1 MLKSRLSILLC
12 TVSIWLLAACST
24 TETATPE
31 ALKSSAEV
39 VPATVAKVAIPA
51 AKVAAPVVVAATPA
65 TVEAAVEVEAAV
77 KVEAPAELAAAPAKI
92 VLPEVIADPEP
103 ARVQDIDIVMHTSKG
118 AIEATL
124 LATKTPVTVANFLN
138 LAKRGYYDGLT
149 FHRVIANF
157 MIQGGDPTGT
167 GRGGPGYQFEDE
179 IHPALRHTR
188 AGLLSMANAGRGTN
202 GSQFF
207 VTHNATPWLD
217 GKHTIFGK
225 VTKGQSVVDSIQQGA
240 TINSIDVLGSTDAL
254 FRDQQQRIAQWN
266 TALQAQGL

>member
-12 TVSIWLLAACST
+12 TLSILLLAACST

-31 ALKSSAEV
+31 ALKSSTEV
-39 VPATVAKVAIPA
+39 VPATAAKVAIPA
-51 AKVAAPVVVAATPA
+51 AKVVAPVVVAATPA
-65 TVEAAVEVEAAV
+65 KVEAAVEVEAA
-77 KVEAPAELAAAPAKI
+77 KVEAPATPAK
-92 VLPEVIADPEP
+92 VVVPEVVAEPEP
-103 ARVQDIDIVMHTSKG
+103 ARVRDIDIVLHTSKG
-118 AIEATL
+118 DIEATL

-138 LAKRGYYDGLT
+138 LTKRGYYDGLT

-266 TALQAQGL
+266 TALNAQGL

>member
-1 MLKSRLSILLC
+1 VSIL
-12 TVSIWLLAACST
+12 LLAACST
-24 TETATPE
+24 TETAAPE

-39 VPATVAKVAIPA
+39 VPATAAKVAIRA
-51 AKVAAPVVVAATPA
+51 ATVVAPVVVAATPA
-65 TVEAAVEVEAAV
+65 KVEAAVEVEAA
-77 KVEAPAELAAAPAKI
+77 KVEAPTAPAK
-92 VLPEVIADPEP
+92 VVVPDVVAEPEP
-103 ARVQDIDIVMHTSKG
+103 ARVRDIDIVLHTSKG
-118 AIEATL
+118 DIEVTL

-138 LAKRGYYDGLT
+138 LTKRGYYDGLT

-240 TINSIDVLGSTDAL
+240 TIISIDVLGSTDAL

-266 TALQAQGL
+266 TALNTQGL

>member
-12 TVSIWLLAACST
+12 TVSILLLAACST
-24 TETATPE
+24 TETAAPE

-39 VPATVAKVAIPA
+39 VPATAAKVAIPA
-51 AKVAAPVVVAATPA
+51 ATVVAPVVVAATPA
-65 TVEAAVEVEAAV
+65 KVEAAVEVEAA
-77 KVEAPAELAAAPAKI
+77 KVEAPTAPAK
-92 VLPEVIADPEP
+92 VVVPDVVAEPEP
-103 ARVQDIDIVMHTSKG
+103 ARVRDIDIVLYTSKG
-118 AIEATL
+118 DIEVTL

-138 LAKRGYYDGLT
+138 LTKRGYYDGLT

-240 TINSIDVLGSTDAL
+240 TIISIDVLGSTDAL

-266 TALQAQGL
+266 TALNTQGL

>member
-12 TVSIWLLAACST
+12 ALSILLLAACST

-39 VPATVAKVAIPA
+39 VPATAAKVAIPA
-51 AKVAAPVVVAATPA
+51 AKVVAPVVVAATPA
-65 TVEAAVEVEAAV
+65 KVEAAVEVEAA
-77 KVEAPAELAAAPAKI
+77 KVEAPTAPAK
-92 VLPEVIADPEP
+92 VVVPEVVAEPEP
-103 ARVQDIDIVMHTSKG
+103 ARVRDIDIVLHTSKG
-118 AIEATL
+118 DIEATL

-138 LAKRGYYDGLT
+138 LTKRGYYDGLT

-266 TALQAQGL
+266 IALNAQGL

>member
-12 TVSIWLLAACST
+12 TVSILLLAACST
-24 TETATPE
+24 TETAAPE

-39 VPATVAKVAIPA
+39 VPATAAKVAIRA
-51 AKVAAPVVVAATPA
+51 ATVVAPVVVAATPA
-65 TVEAAVEVEAAV
+65 KVEAAVEVEAA
-77 KVEAPAELAAAPAKI
+77 KVEAPTAPAK
-92 VLPEVIADPEP
+92 VVVPDVVAEPEP
-103 ARVQDIDIVMHTSKG
+103 ARVRDIDIVLHTSKG
-118 AIEATL
+118 DIEVTL

-138 LAKRGYYDGLT
+138 LTKRGYYDGLT

-240 TINSIDVLGSTDAL
+240 TIISIDVLGSTDAL

-266 TALQAQGL
+266 TALNTQGL

>member
-12 TVSIWLLAACST
+12 TVSILLLAACST
-24 TETATPE
+24 TETAAPE

-39 VPATVAKVAIPA
+39 VPATAAKVAIPA
-51 AKVAAPVVVAATPA
+51 ATVVAPVVVAATPA
-65 TVEAAVEVEAAV
+65 KVEAAVEVEAA
-77 KVEAPAELAAAPAKI
+77 KVEAPTAPAK
-92 VLPEVIADPEP
+92 VVVPDVVAEPEP
-103 ARVQDIDIVMHTSKG
+103 AHVRDIDIVLHTSKG
-118 AIEATL
+118 DIEVTL

-138 LAKRGYYDGLT
+138 LTKRGYYDGLT

-240 TINSIDVLGSTDAL
+240 TIISIDVLGSTDAL

-266 TALQAQGL
+266 TALNTQGL

>member
-12 TVSIWLLAACST
+12 TVSILLLAACST
-24 TETATPE
+24 TETAAPE

-39 VPATVAKVAIPA
+39 VPATAAKVAIPA
-51 AKVAAPVVVAATPA
+51 ATVVAPVVVAATPA
-65 TVEAAVEVEAAV
+65 KVEAAVEVEAA
-77 KVEAPAELAAAPAKI
+77 KVEAPTAPAK
-92 VLPEVIADPEP
+92 VVVPDVVAEPEP
-103 ARVQDIDIVMHTSKG
+103 ARVRDIDIVLHTSKG
-118 AIEATL
+118 DIEVTL

-138 LAKRGYYDGLT
+138 LTKHGYYDGLT

-240 TINSIDVLGSTDAL
+240 TIISIDVLGSTDAL

-266 TALQAQGL
+266 TALNTQGL

>member
-12 TVSIWLLAACST
+12 TVSILLLAACST

-39 VPATVAKVAIPA
+39 VPATAAKVAIPA
-51 AKVAAPVVVAATPA
+51 ATVAAPVVVAATPA
-65 TVEAAVEVEAAV
+65 KVEAAVEVEAA
-77 KVEAPAELAAAPAKI
+77 KVEAPTAPAK
-92 VLPEVIADPEP
+92 VVVPEVVAEPEP
-103 ARVQDIDIVMHTSKG
+103 ARVRDIDIVLHTSKG
-118 AIEATL
+118 DIEATL

-138 LAKRGYYDGLT
+138 LTKRGYYDGLT

-266 TALQAQGL
+266 TALNTQGL

>member
-1 MLKSRLSILLC
+1 MKLLCMIKPRLSILL
-12 TVSIWLLAACST
+12 SALPFLFLAACST
-24 TETATPE
+24 TETAPAE
-31 ALKSSAEV
+31 VVRPSAEV
-39 VPATVAKVAIPA
+39 VPATEAKVAIPA
-51 AKVAAPVVVAATPA
+51 AKVAAPAVVAATPA
-65 TVEAAVEVEAAV
+65 KVEAAVEVEAA
-77 KVEAPAELAAAPAKI
+77 KVAAPAVPSKAVKPETVTAPAAARVRDVDI
-92 VLPEVIADPEP
+92 VL
-103 ARVQDIDIVMHTSKG
+103 RTSKG
-118 AIEATL
+118 DIEATL
-124 LATKTPVTVANFLN
+124 FATKTPVTVANFLN

-149 FHRVIANF
+149 FHRVIPNF

-225 VTKGQSVVDSIQQGA
+225 VTKGQSVVDAIQQGA
-240 TINSIDVLGSTDAL
+240 TINSIDVLSSTVAL
-254 FRDQQQRIAQWN
+254 FQDQEQRIAQWN
-266 TALQAQGL
+266 TALNAQGL

>member
-12 TVSIWLLAACST
+12 TVSILLLAACST
-24 TETATPE
+24 TETAAPE

-39 VPATVAKVAIPA
+39 VPATAAKVAIPA
-51 AKVAAPVVVAATPA
+51 ATVVAPVVVAATPA
-65 TVEAAVEVEAAV
+65 KVEAAVEVEAA
-77 KVEAPAELAAAPAKI
+77 KVEAPTAPAK
-92 VLPEVIADPEP
+92 VVVPDVVAEPEP
-103 ARVQDIDIVMHTSKG
+103 ARVRDIDIVLHTSKG
-118 AIEATL
+118 DIEVTL

-138 LAKRGYYDGLT
+138 LTKRGYYDGLT

>member
-12 TVSIWLLAACST
+12 AVSILLLAACSS

-31 ALKSSAEV
+31 AVKSSAEV
-39 VPATVAKVAIPA
+39 VPAA
-51 AKVAAPVVVAATPA
+51 AKVAAA
-65 TVEAAVEVEAAV
+65 
-77 KVEAPAELAAAPAKI
+77 KVEAPAVLAATPVKVEAAAKV
-92 VLPEVIADPEP
+92 VLPEVVAVSEP
-103 ARVQDIDIVMHTSKG
+103 ARVRDIDIVLHTSRG
-118 AIEATL
+118 EIEATL

-149 FHRVIANF
+149 FHRVIASF

-207 VTHNATPWLD
+207 ITHNATPWLD

-240 TINSIDVLGSTDAL
+240 TINRIDVLGSTDAL
-254 FRDQQQRIAQWN
+254 FREQQQRIAQWN
-266 TALQAQGL
+266 AALKSQGLE

>member
-12 TVSIWLLAACST
+12 TVSILLLAACST

-39 VPATVAKVAIPA
+39 VPATAAKVAIPA
-51 AKVAAPVVVAATPA
+51 ATVVAPVVVAATPA
-65 TVEAAVEVEAAV
+65 KVEAAVEVEAA
-77 KVEAPAELAAAPAKI
+77 KVEAPTAPAK
-92 VLPEVIADPEP
+92 VVVPDVVAEPEP
-103 ARVQDIDIVMHTSKG
+103 ARVRDIDIVLHTSKG
-118 AIEATL
+118 DIEVTL

-138 LAKRGYYDGLT
+138 LTKRGYYDGLT

-240 TINSIDVLGSTDAL
+240 TIISIDVLGSTDAL

-266 TALQAQGL
+266 TALNTQGL

>member
-1 MLKSRLSILLC
+1 MIKPRLSIFLFALP
-12 TVSIWLLAACST
+12 ILFLAGCRT
-24 TETATPE
+24 TEIA
-31 ALKSSAEV
+31 ALEV
-39 VPATVAKVAIPA
+39 VKPSLAAIPA
-51 AKVAAPVVVAATPA
+51 VAVQ
-65 TVEAAVEVEAAV
+65 
-77 KVEAPAELAAAPAKI
+77 VEAPAAPSKVVKPVAA
-92 VLPEVIADPEP
+92 PEP
-103 ARVQDIDIVMHTSKG
+103 ARVRDVEIVLRTSKG
-118 AIEATL
+118 DIEATL
-124 LATKTPVTVANFLN
+124 FATKAPVTVANFLN

-179 IHPALRHTR
+179 IHPALRHTQ

-225 VTKGQSVVDSIQQGA
+225 VTKGQSVVDAIQQGA
-240 TINSIDVLGSTDAL
+240 TINRIDVLGSTVAL
-254 FRDQQQRIAQWN
+254 FKEQQQRIAQWN
-266 TALQAQGL
+266 TALNLQGL

>member
-12 TVSIWLLAACST
+12 TVSILLLAACST

-39 VPATVAKVAIPA
+39 VPATAAKVAIPA
-51 AKVAAPVVVAATPA
+51 ATVAAPVMVAATPA
-65 TVEAAVEVEAAV
+65 KVEAAVEVEAA
-77 KVEAPAELAAAPAKI
+77 KVEAPTAPAK
-92 VLPEVIADPEP
+92 VVVPEVVAEPEP
-103 ARVQDIDIVMHTSKG
+103 ARVRDIDIVLHTSKG
-118 AIEATL
+118 DIEATL

-138 LAKRGYYDGLT
+138 LTKRGYYDGLT

-217 GKHTIFGK
+217 GKHTIFGQ

-254 FRDQQQRIAQWN
+254 FQAQQQRIAQWN
-266 TALQAQGL
+266 TALNTQGL

>member
-12 TVSIWLLAACST
+12 TVSILLLAACST
-24 TETATPE
+24 TETAAPE

-39 VPATVAKVAIPA
+39 VPATAAKVAIPA
-51 AKVAAPVVVAATPA
+51 ATVVAPVVVAATPA
-65 TVEAAVEVEAAV
+65 KVEAA
-77 KVEAPAELAAAPAKI
+77 KVEAPTAPAK
-92 VLPEVIADPEP
+92 VVVPDVVAEPEP
-103 ARVQDIDIVMHTSKG
+103 ARVRDIDIVLHTSKG
-118 AIEATL
+118 DIEVTL

-138 LAKRGYYDGLT
+138 LTKRGYYDGLT

-240 TINSIDVLGSTDAL
+240 TIISIDVLGSTDAL

-266 TALQAQGL
+266 TALNTQGL

>member
-12 TVSIWLLAACST
+12 TVSILLLAACST

-39 VPATVAKVAIPA
+39 VPATAAKVAIPA
-51 AKVAAPVVVAATPA
+51 ATVAAPVMVAATPA
-65 TVEAAVEVEAAV
+65 KVEAAVEVEAA
-77 KVEAPAELAAAPAKI
+77 KVEAPTAPAK
-92 VLPEVIADPEP
+92 VVVPEVVAEPEP
-103 ARVQDIDIVMHTSKG
+103 ARVRDIDIVLHTSKG
-118 AIEATL
+118 DIEVTL

-138 LAKRGYYDGLT
+138 LTKRGYYDGLT

-217 GKHTIFGK
+217 GKHTIFGQ

-254 FRDQQQRIAQWN
+254 FQAQQQRIAQWN
-266 TALQAQGL
+266 TALNTQGL

>member
-1 MLKSRLSILLC
+1 M
-12 TVSIWLLAACST
+12 
-24 TETATPE
+24 
-31 ALKSSAEV
+31 
-39 VPATVAKVAIPA
+39 
-51 AKVAAPVVVAATPA
+51 
-65 TVEAAVEVEAAV
+65 
-77 KVEAPAELAAAPAKI
+77 
-92 VLPEVIADPEP
+92 
-103 ARVQDIDIVMHTSKG
+103 
-118 AIEATL
+118 
-124 LATKTPVTVANFLN
+124 TVANFLN

-179 IHPALRHTR
+179 IHPALRHTQ

-225 VTKGQSVVDSIQQGA
+225 VTKGQSVVDAIQQGA
-240 TINSIDVLGSTDAL
+240 TINRIDVLGSTVAL
-254 FRDQQQRIAQWN
+254 FKEQQQRIAQWN
-266 TALQAQGL
+266 TALNLQGL

>member
-1 MLKSRLSILLC
+1 VSIL
-12 TVSIWLLAACST
+12 LLAACST
-24 TETATPE
+24 TETAAPE

-39 VPATVAKVAIPA
+39 VPATAAKVAIPA
-51 AKVAAPVVVAATPA
+51 ATVVAPVVVAATPA
-65 TVEAAVEVEAAV
+65 KVEAAVEVEAA
-77 KVEAPAELAAAPAKI
+77 KVEAPTAPAK
-92 VLPEVIADPEP
+92 VVVPEVVAEPEP
-103 ARVQDIDIVMHTSKG
+103 ARVRDIDIVLHTSKG
-118 AIEATL
+118 DIEATL

-138 LAKRGYYDGLT
+138 LTKRGYYDGLT

-240 TINSIDVLGSTDAL
+240 TIISIDVLGSTDAL

-266 TALQAQGL
+266 TALNTQGL

>member
-12 TVSIWLLAACST
+12 TVSILLLAACST

-39 VPATVAKVAIPA
+39 VPATAAKVAIPA
-51 AKVAAPVVVAATPA
+51 ATVAAPVVVAATPA
-65 TVEAAVEVEAAV
+65 KVEAAVEVEAA
-77 KVEAPAELAAAPAKI
+77 KVEAPTAPAK
-92 VLPEVIADPEP
+92 VVVPEVVAEPEP
-103 ARVQDIDIVMHTSKG
+103 ARVRDIDIVLHTSKG
-118 AIEATL
+118 DIEVTL

-138 LAKRGYYDGLT
+138 LTKRGYYDGLT

-217 GKHTIFGK
+217 GKHTIFGQ

-254 FRDQQQRIAQWN
+254 FQAQQQRIAQWN
-266 TALQAQGL
+266 TALNTQGL

>member
-12 TVSIWLLAACST
+12 TVSILLLAACST
-24 TETATPE
+24 TETAAPE

-39 VPATVAKVAIPA
+39 VPATAAKVAIPA
-51 AKVAAPVVVAATPA
+51 ATVVAPVVVAATPA
-65 TVEAAVEVEAAV
+65 KVEAAVEVEAA
-77 KVEAPAELAAAPAKI
+77 KVEAPTAPAK
-92 VLPEVIADPEP
+92 VVVPDVVAEPEP
-103 ARVQDIDIVMHTSKG
+103 ARVRDIDIVLHTSKG
-118 AIEATL
+118 DIEVTL

-138 LAKRGYYDGLT
+138 LTKRGYYDGLT

-266 TALQAQGL
+266 TALNTQGL

>member
-12 TVSIWLLAACST
+12 TVSILLLAACST
-24 TETATPE
+24 TETAAPE

-39 VPATVAKVAIPA
+39 VPATAAKVAIPA
-51 AKVAAPVVVAATPA
+51 ATVVAPVVVAATPA
-65 TVEAAVEVEAAV
+65 KVEAAVEVEAA
-77 KVEAPAELAAAPAKI
+77 KVEAPTAPAK
-92 VLPEVIADPEP
+92 VVVPDVVAEPEP
-103 ARVQDIDIVMHTSKG
+103 ARVRDIDIVLHTSKG
-118 AIEATL
+118 DIEVTL

-138 LAKRGYYDGLT
+138 LTKRGYYDGLT

-217 GKHTIFGK
+217 GKHTIFGQ

-254 FRDQQQRIAQWN
+254 FQAQQQRIAQWN
-266 TALQAQGL
+266 TALNTQGL

>member
-1 MLKSRLSILLC
+1 MIKSRLSILLC
-12 TVSIWLLAACST
+12 ALPILLLAACST
-24 TETATPE
+24 TKTPTPE
-31 ALKSSAEV
+31 VV
-39 VPATVAKVAIPA
+39 VPSA
-51 AKVAAPVVVAATPA
+51 VVVAAAPA
-65 TVEAAVEVEAAV
+65 
-77 KVEAPAELAAAPAKI
+77 KVEAPAEVAAAPAK
-92 VLPEVIADPEP
+92 VVIAAEIAVAPAKVVIAAVVADPEP
-103 ARVQDIDIVMHTSKG
+103 ARVRDIDIVLHTSKG
-118 AIEATL
+118 DIEATMF
-124 LATKTPVTVANFLN
+124 ATKTPVTVANFLN

-149 FHRVIANF
+149 FHRVIPNF

-217 GKHTIFGK
+217 GKHTIFGE
-225 VTKGQSVVDSIQQGA
+225 VTKGQAVVDAIQQGA

-254 FRDQQQRIAQWN
+254 FREQQQRIAQWN
-266 TALQAQGL
+266 TALNAQGL

>member
-1 MLKSRLSILLC
+1 VSIL
-12 TVSIWLLAACST
+12 LLAACST
-24 TETATPE
+24 TETAAPE

-39 VPATVAKVAIPA
+39 VPATAAKVAIPA
-51 AKVAAPVVVAATPA
+51 ATVVAPVVVAATPA
-65 TVEAAVEVEAAV
+65 KVEAAVEVEAA
-77 KVEAPAELAAAPAKI
+77 KVEAPTAPAK
-92 VLPEVIADPEP
+92 VVVPDVVAEPEP
-103 ARVQDIDIVMHTSKG
+103 ARVRDIDIVLHTSKG
-118 AIEATL
+118 DIEVTL

-138 LAKRGYYDGLT
+138 LTKRGYYDGLT

-240 TINSIDVLGSTDAL
+240 TIISIDVLGSTDAL

-266 TALQAQGL
+266 TALNTQGL

>member
-12 TVSIWLLAACST
+12 TVSILLLAACST

-39 VPATVAKVAIPA
+39 VPATAAKVAIPA
-51 AKVAAPVVVAATPA
+51 ATVAAPVVVAATPA
-65 TVEAAVEVEAAV
+65 KVEAAVEVEAA
-77 KVEAPAELAAAPAKI
+77 KVEAPTAPAK
-92 VLPEVIADPEP
+92 VVVPEVVAEPEP
-103 ARVQDIDIVMHTSKG
+103 ARVRDIDIVLHTSKG
-118 AIEATL
+118 DIEATL

-138 LAKRGYYDGLT
+138 LTKRGYYDGLT

-217 GKHTIFGK
+217 GKHTIFGQ

-254 FRDQQQRIAQWN
+254 FQAQQQRIAQWN
-266 TALQAQGL
+266 TALNTQGL

>member
-12 TVSIWLLAACST
+12 TVSILLLAACST
-24 TETATPE
+24 TETAAPE

-39 VPATVAKVAIPA
+39 VPATAAKVAIPA
-51 AKVAAPVVVAATPA
+51 ATVVAPVVVAATPA
-65 TVEAAVEVEAAV
+65 KVEAAVEVEAA
-77 KVEAPAELAAAPAKI
+77 KVEAPTAPAK
-92 VLPEVIADPEP
+92 VVVPDVVAEPEP
-103 ARVQDIDIVMHTSKG
+103 ARVRDIDIVLHTSKG
-118 AIEATL
+118 DIEVTL

-138 LAKRGYYDGLT
+138 LTKRGYYDGLT

-240 TINSIDVLGSTDAL
+240 TIISIDVLGSTDAL

-266 TALQAQGL
+266 TALNTQGL